1 MTVQDKA
8 KEFRTAIETIT
19 STATDENALTAQVLY
34 PEWVD
39 SKHYDVGC
47 RYRRGNSL
55 YKCIQSHDGQA
66 DWMPECTPS
75 LWTEI
80 CESHS
85 GTELDP
91 IPYNGNM
98 ALENGKYYSQDNVVY
113 LCIRDTVNPVYNT
126 LNDLI
131 DLYVEVTS

>member
-8 KEFRTAIETIT
+8 KEFRNAIETIT
-19 STATDENALTAQVLY
+19 STATDENALTAQILY
-34 PEWVD
+34 PEWND
-39 SKHYDVGC
+39 SLHYDVGC

-55 YKCIQSHDGQA
+55 YKCIQDHDGQT

-113 LCIRDTVNPVYNT
+113 LCIRDTVNPVYNA
-126 LNDLI
+126 LNDLVG
-131 DLYVEVTS
+131 LYVNVTS